1 MKKRMIFV
9 LPIVSFIVSCGGK
22 TASHINEKIE
32 PVAVPV
38 PIAVPVTPKI
48 LLDIK
53 EPNEILFVDDTNA
66 LSTAIGDGGL
76 GVDLDQDNK
85 LIPYAGIPMEI
96 EWENIA
102 ETSKTIAIN
111 AYGDNVLCH
120 DIFSFDPSQNLI
132 LVASKDIKSLLV
144 CHVDVAV
151 SGSYQDTVSKENKK
165 FDVVINPTFA
175 VYAKNKDPAF
185 FYLKAYSQLDDPVKI
200 AKWLKDK
207 NVRRDG
213 LNLSYD
219 PTKGTNDIK
228 MENIN
233 ALVGAQSLTG
243 INVSGT
249 NLRDI
254 KALSYMRHLQ
264 RIDVSGIKIEATDL
278 SSLESLPELK
288 SLHVRN
294 LNLKDIKVVTDHLK
308 NLVELDI
315 SGNKGIENLENIGNL
330 KDLEV
335 LKASDIG
342 LRSFKKF
349 ENMMQ
354 VMELDISKN
363 DFSGASADDVQ
374 DLADLYNLH
383 VLNVSESHLSDK
395 FLNVYFSYVSFRN
408 NLKTFIDRN
417 TFNSAL
423 LMTKEICQN
432 QTNDFSNIPSLSKL
446 TSLEYLDISNNG
458 CKILDDK
465 KTGFVYLGLTS
476 TQILSDMTQL
486 KYLDISNTPV
496 KYVSYLDSLSDLS
509 VLKIKDIFMTR
520 EACQQQLTKHNAK
533 SCLDLNPG
541 NVKSA
546 EYTAAGTYSFVVPE
560 NVYSISIEG
569 CSAGDGGQGG
579 QGGQGGYSVM
589 PRLDTGVCLIPL
601 KRYKNPQIEY
611 MYYCTESNLPS
622 KGSFGQSG
630 GLSYV
635 SNLFSAG
642 QTVSENGHNGLCSGG
657 AGGTH
662 GNAGFV
668 AIGDW
673 GNSSIP
679 ANEMPKNGSDGNAGA
694 SKKYTEQKNIAV
706 TPGQVL
712 NIVVGSAGQGG
723 AGTNGTKNGGCAP
736 WEAGTKPT
744 SGPRYCGGN
753 GTAGT
758 QGQPGTSGYLK
769 ISWIDKDISL

>member
-1 MKKRMIFV
+1 MKRRMICV
-9 LPIVSFIVSCGGK
+9 LSIVFLIASCGGK

-38 PIAVPVTPKI
+38 PVIVPVTPKI
-48 LLDIK
+48 LLDIT
-53 EPNEILFVDDTNA
+53 EPNEILFVDDTNG
-66 LSTAIGDGGL
+66 LSTAVGDGGL

-85 LIPYAGIPMEI
+85 LIPYPGIPMEI
-96 EWENIA
+96 QWENIA

-151 SGSYQDTVSKENKK
+151 SGSYQDTISKENKK

-175 VYAKNKDPAF
+175 VYAKNQDPAYL
-185 FYLKAYSQLDDPVKI
+185 YLKAYTQLSSTNGI

-213 LNLSYD
+213 LDLSYD
-219 PTKGTNDIK
+219 PKKGTDGIDV
-228 MENIN
+228 ENIDS
-233 ALVGAQSLTG
+233 LIGVQSLTG
-243 INVSGT
+243 INVSGLG
-249 NLRDI
+249 LRDI
-254 KALSYMRHLQ
+254 KALSYMPHLQ
-264 RIDVSGIKIEATDL
+264 KIDVSGIKIEASDL
-278 SSLESLPELK
+278 SVLEKLPELK
-288 SLHVRN
+288 SLQIRN

-315 SGNKGIENLENIGNL
+315 SRNKGIEDLEDIANL
-330 KDLEV
+330 KNLEV

-342 LRSFKKF
+342 LKSFKKF
-349 ENMMQ
+349 EGMMQ
-354 VMELDISKN
+354 VMDLDISKN

-395 FLNVYFSYVSFRN
+395 FLNIYFNYISSRN

-417 TFNSAL
+417 TFNPAL
-423 LMTKEICQN
+423 LMTKEFCQN
-432 QTNDFSNIPSLSKL
+432 QMNDFSNISSLSKL

-458 CKILDDK
+458 CTILDDK
-465 KTGFVYLGLTS
+465 KPGFVYLGLTS
-476 TQILSDMTQL
+476 TQMLSDMTHL
-486 KYLDISNTPV
+486 KYLDISNTTV

-509 VLKIKDIFMTR
+509 VLKIKDIFMNR

-541 NVKSA
+541 NMKNT
-546 EYTAAGTYSFVVPE
+546 EFTTAGTYSFVVPE

-635 SNLFSAG
+635 SNLFSAE
-642 QTVSENGHNGLCSGG
+642 QTVSEKGHNGLCSGG

-679 ANEMPKNGSDGNAGA
+679 ADEMPKNGSDGNTGA

-736 WEAGTKPT
+736 WEAGSKPT
-744 SGPRYCGGN
+744 SGPRICGGN
-753 GTAGT
+753 ATAGT